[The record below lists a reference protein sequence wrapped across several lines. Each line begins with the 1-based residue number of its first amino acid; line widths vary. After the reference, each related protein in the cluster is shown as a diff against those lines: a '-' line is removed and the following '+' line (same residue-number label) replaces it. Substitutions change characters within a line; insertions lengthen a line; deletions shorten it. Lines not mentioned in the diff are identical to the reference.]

1 MNDLKRSARS
11 SVRKAITAGQ
21 ARAVFFAALVA
32 TMFAAVGLFHTASR
46 VAVVRAGY
54 ELGKVE
60 REYRELLRERE
71 HLRMERATL
80 RSAPR
85 LEAFARAR
93 LGMAPPAAGQ
103 LIAVHG
109 APASPATQDRT
120 VAQVAR
126 PAVASR
132 TP

>member
-1 MNDLKRSARS
+1 MNDLKRSATS
-11 SVRKAITAGQ
+11 SMRKAMSAGQ
-21 ARAVFFAALVA
+21 ARTVLFAALLGGI
-32 TMFAAVGLFHTASR
+32 FAAVGVFHTACR

-60 REYRELLRERE
+60 KENRELLRERE

-93 LGMAPPAAGQ
+93 LGMSPPTAGQ
-103 LIAVHG
+103 LISMHG
-109 APASPATQDRT
+109 KAPAAAPAA
-120 VAQVAR
+120 VAQVAS
-126 PAVASR
+126 AEDTR